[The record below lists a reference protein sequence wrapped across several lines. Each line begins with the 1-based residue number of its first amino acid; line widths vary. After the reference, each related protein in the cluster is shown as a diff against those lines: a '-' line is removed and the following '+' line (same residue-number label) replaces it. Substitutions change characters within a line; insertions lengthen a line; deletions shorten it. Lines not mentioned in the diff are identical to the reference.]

1 MNSWLYFLKTIVIL
15 RIGDPDGGGGGG
27 NHPSGFL
34 EPRPLRF
41 LRIAS
46 DGDGIVSYEHLVF
59 LLTAG
64 VLNLWPNLYFGVL
77 NSTLWAARS
86 TPRDDTAFVVVF

>member
-15 RIGDPDGGGGGG
+15 RKGDPDGGGGGG
-27 NHPSGFL
+27 NHPSGSL

-46 DGDGIVSYEHLVF
+46 DGDGIASYEHLVF

-64 VLNLWPNLYFGVL
+64 VLNLWPDLYLSLGF
-77 NSTLWAARS
+77 
-86 TPRDDTAFVVVF
+86 